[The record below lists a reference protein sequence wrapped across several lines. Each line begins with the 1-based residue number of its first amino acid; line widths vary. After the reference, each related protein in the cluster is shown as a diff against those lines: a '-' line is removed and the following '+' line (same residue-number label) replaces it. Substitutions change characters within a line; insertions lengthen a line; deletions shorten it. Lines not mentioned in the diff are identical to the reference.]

1 MDKIITMKDYRRN
14 ISVDSDTDM
23 SGDECTDTLQD
34 LVYIANKEG
43 RLVKGV
49 FESAHVL
56 ELCSEIVELCILPR
70 GPSQNISN
78 HIQHKLIEAYCLE
91 NDIKI
96 IEINDFSNMGTCMQ
110 RNKSIDSNG
119 IECALV
125 TTKPFREELEAND
138 NDYHDNSG

>member
-23 SGDECTDTLQD
+23 SGDECTETFQD
-34 LVYIANKEG
+34 LIYIANKEG

-49 FESAHVL
+49 FEAAHVL
-56 ELCSEIVELCILPR
+56 ELCSDIVKLCILPS
-70 GPSQNISN
+70 GPSRNIST

-96 IEINDFSNMGTCMQ
+96 IEINDFNSMCIH
-110 RNKSIDSNG
+110 RNKTIDTNG
-119 IECALV
+119 IDCALV
-125 TTKPFREELEAND
+125 TSKSFQEEVEANQ
-138 NDYHDNSG
+138 NEYKDNSG